1 MQMRNEYSLTKKYFT
16 MKKLSIF
23 LFACLISSSCFAQ
36 EIDEDEYDANGN
48 RTIITDEEEFS
59 GDHEVRMIYYIPDGS
74 EVPVKIIKFKIE
86 DNGRMEKDRLLI
98 VKFDDDSTLE
108 LKNRKD
114 VFSRFC
120 FPDMVIEPEFEVTN
134 EQLDMLCNKIA
145 VKVRFEQHN
154 DLLDFKI
161 KRNKLSKLLKQ
172 CRANLDAA
180 LKKKRDVR
188 ANF

>member
-1 MQMRNEYSLTKKYFT
+1 
-16 MKKLSIF
+16 MKKLALI

-36 EIDEDEYDANGN
+36 EIDEDEYDSYGN

-59 GDHEVRMIYYIPDGS
+59 GDHEVRMIYFIPNGS
-74 EVPVKIIKFKIE
+74 EVPVKIIKFNIE
-86 DNGRMEKDRLLI
+86 DNGKMEKGRLLI
-98 VKFDDDSTLE
+98 IKFDDDSTME

-114 VFSRFC
+114 VFSHFR
-120 FPDMVIEPEFEVTN
+120 FPDMVIEPEFEVTD
-134 EQLDMLCNKIA
+134 EQLDKLCNENA

-172 CRANLDAA
+172 CRANLDEA